1 MYRVLVHHRNEYGE
15 EPEVVVDVPGVMTIL
30 GSYSDF
36 CDGYALMCT
45 NTQGLRLAISRR
57 EDNTVKVYNH
67 TIQDRKKFQ
76 LSGLKCKSD
85 DKWISTVKAVFIAL
99 QHDGITLPGM
109 DISITGRTAHSDY
122 DTLAAAVAAGFLI
135 AFNDLL
141 SLSLSLND
149 MLRIA
154 HAANAYS
161 NGSSRL
167 RDLLTLFII
176 KKKEL
181 VLFDLESYNYETM
194 ENPFDTDDITT
205 YILDCGIPKNILYE
219 EERKVQQITKDT
231 MELLKKTM
239 EKGTK
244 LRDYSTR
251 ELKYQ
256 RGLAD
261 ENALRYANFTLSE
274 SSRVLKAWDALQHSD
289 RNQFSKI
296 LLEQQDGIYEDL
308 EVTSPEVEWLI
319 KRANE
324 NPHVYASSL
333 ISMGLSGHILIVG
346 ERGLAEQFEDKL
358 SEYERIFDFHATLRP
373 FSPTGGVRILRDDD
387 SIGQ

>member
-30 GSYSDF
+30 GSYADF

-57 EDNTVKVYNH
+57 NDNTVKVYNH

-76 LSGLKCKSD
+76 LSGLKCKPD

-99 QHDGITLPGM
+99 QHDGISLPGM

-122 DTLAAAVAAGFLI
+122 DTLSAAVAAGFLI

-141 SLSLSLND
+141 NLSLSLND

-181 VLFDLESYNYETM
+181 VLFDLESYSYETM
-194 ENPFDTDDITT
+194 ENPFDTDEITT

-219 EERKVQQITKDT
+219 EERKVQDITKET
-231 MELLKKTM
+231 METLKKTM
-239 EKGTK
+239 EKGTR

-251 ELKYQ
+251 ELKYK
-256 RGLAD
+256 RGLAT
-261 ENALRYANFTLSE
+261 ENALRYANFTLTE
-274 SSRVLKAWDALQHSD
+274 SSRVTKAWEALKH
-289 RNQFSKI
+289 
-296 LLEQQDGIYEDL
+296 
-308 EVTSPEVEWLI
+308 PEVEWLI

-346 ERGLAEQFEDKL
+346 EPGFIEQFEDKL
-358 SEYERIFDFHATLRP
+358 AEYERIFDFHATQRS

-387 SIGQ
+387 SVGQ

>member
-1 MYRVLVHHRNEYGE
+1 MYRVLVHHRNEYGK

-30 GSYSDF
+30 GSYSDY

-45 NTQGLRLAISRR
+45 NTQGLRLAISKRD
-57 EDNTVKVYNH
+57 DNLVKVYNH

-76 LSGLKCKSD
+76 LSGLKCKAD
-85 DKWISTVKAVFIAL
+85 DKWIATVKAVFIAL
-99 QHDGITLPGM
+99 QHDGVILPGM

-135 AFNDLL
+135 AFNELL
-141 SLSLSLND
+141 NLNLALSD

-154 HAANAYS
+154 HAANTYS
-161 NGSSRL
+161 LGSSRL

-181 VLFDLESYNYETM
+181 VLFDLDSYSYTTM
-194 ENPFDTDDITT
+194 EDPFDTDEIAT
-205 YILDCGIPKNILYE
+205 YILDCGIPKNILFE
-219 EERKVQQITKDT
+219 EERKVQEITKET
-231 MELLKKTM
+231 MESLKKSI

-251 ELKYQ
+251 ELKYR
-256 RGLAD
+256 RGFSN
-261 ENALRYANFTLSE
+261 ENAVRYANFTLTE
-274 SSRVLKAWDALQHSD
+274 SARVLKAWDALKHND
-289 RNQFSKI
+289 RNAFSKI
-296 LLEQQDGIYEDL
+296 LKEQQDGIDGDL

-324 NPHVYASSL
+324 NPHVYAASL
-333 ISMGLSGHILIVG
+333 IEVGLSGHILIVG
-346 ERGLAEQFEDKL
+346 DRDLIPNFEDKL
-358 SEYERIFDFHATLRP
+358 NDYEKIFDFHATLRP
-373 FSPTGGVRILRDDD
+373 FSPTGGVRVLEDD
-387 SIGQ
+387 GTAG

>member
-36 CDGYALMCT
+36 CDGFALMCT

-57 EDNTVKVYNH
+57 QDNTVKVYNH

-99 QHDGITLPGM
+99 QHDGIALPGM

-141 SLSLSLND
+141 DLSLSLND

-154 HAANAYS
+154 HAANSYS

-194 ENPFDTDDITT
+194 ENPFDTEEITT
-205 YILDCGIPKNILYE
+205 YILDCGIPKNILFE
-219 EERKVQQITKDT
+219 EERKVQEQTKDT
-231 MELLKKTM
+231 MELLRKTM
-239 EKGTK
+239 EKGTR

-274 SSRVLKAWDALQHSD
+274 SSRVLKAWDALKHND

-296 LLEQQDGIYEDL
+296 LLEQQDGIKTAVGKVDTVDEPHGKAPRHITYDVGRQVGQAANL
-308 EVTSPEVEWLI
+308 QQQGYHHRRNQRVGHPHQPELQEL
-319 KRANE
+319 KQ
-324 NPHVYASSL
+324 
-333 ISMGLSGHILIVG
+333 G
-346 ERGLAEQFEDKL
+346 
-358 SEYERIFDFHATLRP
+358 RP
-373 FSPTGGVRILRDDD
+373 FIFPKLHHGVHADR
-387 SIGQ
+387 G

>member
-1 MYRVLVHHRNEYGE
+1 MYRVLVHHRNEYGK
-15 EPEVVVDVPGVMTIL
+15 EPEIVVDVPGVMTIL

-57 EDNTVKVYNH
+57 QDSTVKVYNH

-76 LSGLKCKSD
+76 LAGLKCKSD
-85 DKWISTVKAVFIAL
+85 DKWISTVKAVFISL
-99 QHDGITLPGM
+99 QHDGVTLPGM

-122 DTLAAAVAAGFLI
+122 DTLSAAVAAGFLI
-135 AFNDLL
+135 AFNELL
-141 SLSLSLND
+141 NLNLNLND
-149 MLRIA
+149 MMRIA

-161 NGSSRL
+161 HGSSRL

-181 VLFDLESYNYETM
+181 VLFDLDTYNYETM
-194 ENPFDTDDITT
+194 ENPFDNDKITT

-219 EERKVQQITKDT
+219 EERKVQEITKDT
-231 MELLKKTM
+231 METLRCSL
-239 EKGTK
+239 EKGIK

-251 ELKYQ
+251 ELKFK
-256 RGLAD
+256 RGLAP

-274 SSRVLKAWDALQHSD
+274 ASRTLKAWDSLKHSD
-289 RNQFSKI
+289 HNQFAKI

-319 KRANE
+319 KRTNE
-324 NPHVYASSL
+324 NPHVYAASL
-333 ISMGLSGHILIVG
+333 ISMGLSGHILVVG
-346 ERGLAEQFEDKL
+346 KRGLAEQFEEKL
-358 SEYERIFDFHATLRP
+358 NEYERIFDFNATLRP
-373 FSPTGGVRILRDDD
+373 FSPTGGVRIIRDDD
-387 SIGQ
+387 SIS

>member
-30 GSYSDF
+30 GSYSDY
-36 CDGYALMCT
+36 CNGYALMCT

-57 EDNTVKVYNH
+57 SDNTVKVYNH

-76 LSGLKCKSD
+76 LSGLKCKAD
-85 DKWISTVKAVFIAL
+85 DKWIGTVKAVFIAL

-122 DTLAAAVAAGFLI
+122 DTLSAAVAAGFLI
-135 AFNDLL
+135 AFNELLDL
-141 SLSLSLND
+141 SLDLND
-149 MLRIA
+149 MIRIA
-154 HAANAYS
+154 HAANSYS

-167 RDLLTLFII
+167 RDLMTLFII

-181 VLFDLESYNYETM
+181 VLFDLENYSYKTM
-194 ENPFDTDDITT
+194 EDPFDTDEIAT
-205 YILDCGIPKNILYE
+205 YILDCGIPKSILYE
-219 EERKVQQITKDT
+219 EERKVQEITKET
-231 MELLKKTM
+231 MELIRKTM
-239 EKGTK
+239 EKGIR
-244 LRDYSTR
+244 LRDYSPR
-251 ELKYQ
+251 ELKYK
-256 RGLAD
+256 RGLAN
-261 ENALRYANFTLSE
+261 ENALRYANFTLEE
-274 SSRVLKAWDALQHSD
+274 SSRALKAWDALQHSD
-289 RNQFSKI
+289 RNQFSKL

-346 ERGLAEQFEDKL
+346 DRDLIPDFEDKL
-358 SEYERIFDFHATLRP
+358 NAYERIFDFHATLRP
-373 FSPTGGVRILRDDD
+373 FSPTGGVRILKDDD
-387 SIGQ
+387 TIS